1 MKKLTKNGI
10 AFFNSRRSSSKKRG
24 NFSSY
29 SHRFQPA
36 NINPMDK
43 HSARYCAQWLPGC
56 TFLFTRFAD
65 RNIVA
70 RARNIKRKRGKDIT
84 HRERRGKFAWLF
96 YAPRTK
102 HFNVGLE
109 RKHRE
114 REMKRIP
121 NDVSTTPSCLS
132 IIASLYDLSISAPAR
147 NNDWAQFACE
157 TSHYIPP
164 LYLVRPRPR
173 VKTSKRLSTLILD
186 LSFLF
191 F

>member
-1 MKKLTKNGI
+1 
-10 AFFNSRRSSSKKRG
+10 
-24 NFSSY
+24 
-29 SHRFQPA
+29 
-36 NINPMDK
+36 MDK

-114 REMKRIP
+114 RERWRGSPTTSRQLHLAFPLSRLFTIYQSRLPLVITTGPNLHAKLRI
-121 NDVSTTPSCLS
+121 
-132 IIASLYDLSISAPAR
+132 
-147 NNDWAQFACE
+147 
-157 TSHYIPP
+157 TS
-164 LYLVRPRPR
+164 RPFTSSGLIHA

>member
-1 MKKLTKNGI
+1 
-10 AFFNSRRSSSKKRG
+10 
-24 NFSSY
+24 
-29 SHRFQPA
+29 
-36 NINPMDK
+36 MDK

-147 NNDWAQFACE
+147 TLVITTGPNLHAKLRI
-157 TSHYIPP
+157 TSRPFTSSG
-164 LYLVRPRPR
+164 LVHA

-191 F
+191 LKQSFANACW